1 MGNFEIQTILRNL
14 ENATLTA
21 ALAGASGAGGERFF
35 LNLAD
40 RIMYLVSEDLERWQ
54 GTEEEILEAQRTVLE
69 VGSFCLN
76 KGKE

>member
-1 MGNFEIQTILRNL
+1 MTGVQTC
-14 ENATLTA
+14 
-21 ALAGASGAGGERFF
+21 ALPISGAVVERFF

-54 GTEEEILEAQRTVLE
+54 GTEEEILAAQRTVLE